1 MALDR
6 VDLADLVDLRS
17 VIETAALA
25 RAAVAPDPAFLDEA
39 RAALDVMRRPGIAIA
54 DYQEADLRF
63 HAALVGASGNI
74 AMHLVMLS
82 VRGVLA
88 RFMVG
93 TQATI
98 ADGRKRLESTTAE
111 HAAILAAVDG
121 SDGAA
126 AIRHARE
133 HILGSLRLIDGGG
146 RRS

>member
-63 HAALVGASGNI
+63 HAALWG
-74 AMHLVMLS
+74 
-82 VRGVLA
+82 RLA
-88 RFMVG
+88 TSRCF
-93 TQATI
+93 
-98 ADGRKRLESTTAE
+98 
-111 HAAILAAVDG
+111 HAALWGRLAT
-121 SDGAA
+121 S
-126 AIRHARE
+126 RCTW
-133 HILGSLRLIDGGG
+133 
-146 RRS
+146 